1 MRSLGI
7 DHGEKRIGVAV
18 SDPTGTLARPLTI
31 LAHASKAED
40 AARVLELAS
49 AHGVGLIVV
58 GQSRDEAGEPNL
70 AGRRALRFAESLKSA
85 TSIPVILWD
94 ESLSTQ
100 DARAMRAQAGASR
113 KRRATAVDS
122 LAAAVMLQSFL
133 DSGGATDA
141 KGRVAQH
148 A

>member
-7 DHGEKRIGVAV
+7 DHGEKRIGIAV

-31 LAHASKAED
+31 LAHTSQTQD
-40 AARVLELAS
+40 AAQVLGLAS
-49 AHGVGLIVV
+49 AHGVELIVV
-58 GQSRDEAGEPNL
+58 GQSTNEAGQLNL
-70 AGRRALRFAESLKSA
+70 AGRRAHGFAEFLRST

-100 DARAMRAQAGASR
+100 DARAMRVKGGASR
-113 KRRATAVDS
+113 KRRARAVDA

-133 DSGGATDA
+133 DSGGPAPADA
-141 KGRVAQH
+141 RASQN